1 MKRLESLKNWM
12 KEEKISRKKEL
23 RHWLV
28 RGSTRMGMSQSDDAI
43 KKLPYPIL
51 TKIYKT
57 AK

>member
-1 MKRLESLKNWM
+1 MRLIESLKNWM
-12 KEEKISRKKEL
+12 KKKKFSRKNE
-23 RHWLV
+23 HWHSLV
-28 RGSTRMGMSQSDDAI
+28 RGSTRTGMSQSDDAI

>member
-1 MKRLESLKNWM
+1 
-12 KEEKISRKKEL
+12 
-23 RHWLV
+23 
-28 RGSTRMGMSQSDDAI
+28 MGMSQSDDAI